1 MKRVSPVCVLALWS
15 ALNSQSM
22 LAAGQA
28 APSSVKRSQYVGEP
42 MSLSVQNLD
51 VRTVLQS
58 LADFTGFNLM
68 VSDTVKGSITLSLQD
83 VLRQ

>member
-1 MKRVSPVCVLALWS
+1 MKRISPVCVLALWS
-15 ALNSQSM
+15 ALNSQST

-28 APSSVKRSQYVGEP
+28 SPSSIASPQYVGEP
-42 MSLSVQNLD
+42 MSLNVQNLE

-68 VSDTVKGSITLSLQD
+68 SATP
-83 VLRQ
+83 